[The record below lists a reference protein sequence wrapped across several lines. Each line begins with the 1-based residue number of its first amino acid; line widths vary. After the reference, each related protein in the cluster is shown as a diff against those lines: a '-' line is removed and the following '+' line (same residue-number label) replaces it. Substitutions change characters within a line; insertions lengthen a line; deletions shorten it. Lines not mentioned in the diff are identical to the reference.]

1 MIVNSVKG
9 RLHLEDPQLELGEGL
24 VIKVSKETEGIILAA
39 EYVQENM
46 KFDEDKNIS
55 VDELHE
61 LYEKIN
67 KACSFIVTDKMEYDK
82 LITIMNKLTLED
94 RINVMNYIISTA
106 KFEDIE
112 EAEKAQKESAE
123 KAENFR

>member
-1 MIVNSVKG
+1 
-9 RLHLEDPQLELGEGL
+9 
-24 VIKVSKETEGIILAA
+24 
-39 EYVQENM
+39 M

-67 KACSFIVTDKMEYDK
+67 KACSFIVTDKIEYDK
-82 LITIMNKLTLED
+82 LMTIMNKLTLED

-112 EAEKAQKESAE
+112 EAENAQKEAAE